1 MAIATADLI
10 AWRDRLVEARMM
22 GTRAVQD
29 ADGSRVEYRSDAEM
43 ARAIAAADTMIA
55 AGQPVTTIRFSTSKG
70 L

>member
-1 MAIATADLI
+1 MAVSLNDLI
-10 AWRDRLVEARMM
+10 LWRDWLVAARMT

-29 ADGSRVEYRSDAEM
+29 ADGSRIEYRSDAEM
-43 ARAIAAADTMIA
+43 ARAIAAADAMIA